1 LSRFEPLGKPSADAF
16 CFCRGPAAGTMWVFA
31 ELAGHGARREDTAEN
46 DFSGASGTPPRIPL
60 GIGKFLVG
68 FEPLRPQS

>member
-1 LSRFEPLGKPSADAF
+1 
-16 CFCRGPAAGTMWVFA
+16 MWVFA
-31 ELAGHGARREDTAEN
+31 ELAGHGARRENTAEN

-60 GIGKFLVG
+60 SIGKFLVG